1 MIKLLRQNKLFFGA
15 YLLLFIIV
23 GLLQLLYTKEE
34 LMRWINGHNNTAA
47 DLFFENIT
55 FLGDGAF
62 SVIVAVALAFASFRY
77 AVLGIVSFLVSGG
90 ISSVLKHYVFSSAL
104 RPLKYFEHS
113 KWQYRVI
120 EGLDI
125 HSYNSFPSG
134 HTITAFATF
143 TLIALID
150 DRKGRSWFWLT
161 LAVLTA
167 YSRVYLFQHF
177 VEDVYAGS
185 VIGAL
190 SSLLVVW
197 GLMRYWDKNPRSW
210 HSRKIRSSRQQQ

>member
-15 YLLLFIIV
+15 YLLILLIV
-23 GLLQLLYTKEE
+23 GLLQLLYTKEQ
-34 LMRWINGHNNTAA
+34 LIRWVNEHNSAAA
-47 DLFFENIT
+47 DLFFKNVT

-62 SVIVAVALAFASFRY
+62 SVIVAIGLVLASWRY
-77 AVLGIVSFLVSGG
+77 AILGIVSFLVSGG

-104 RPLKYFEHS
+104 CPLKYFEHS
-113 KWQYRVI
+113 TWEYRVI

-134 HTITAFATF
+134 HSITAFAVF
-143 TLIALID
+143 TLIALLD
-150 DRKGRSWFWLT
+150 DRKGRSWFWLA
-161 LAVLTA
+161 LAVLAA

-185 VIGAL
+185 VIGVL
-190 SSLLVVW
+190 SSLLVYY
-197 GLMRYWDKNPRSW
+197 GFMHYWDKNPRNW
-210 HSRKIRSSRQQQ
+210 HKRGVINSRQWQ